1 MKKKILF
8 LCNHTSFF
16 ISHRLNIYLEARKR
30 KYDFLLVTG
39 KSSSIEMEKK
49 ALKVVKK
56 YNISHKI
63 LNFNSYRLNIIDD
76 LSSIIQIKNI
86 IKKYEPDIF
95 HTVAPK
101 TNLYGGIVS
110 NFSKIKLTI
119 ISFSGMGFLF
129 SGNLSLINI
138 VKKFLYTKALN
149 FIFINK
155 NLKVIVQNKDDFFF
169 IKKNYNLKERLK
181 LIKGGSGIDLN
192 KFDKLKIKKN
202 KNIVFSGRLVK
213 NKGIV
218 EFINAA
224 IFLKKKYPDW
234 NFLIYGA
241 KDYLSHDEFNLD
253 NFKDLLKKKIIIY
266 KGYKQNISRILENS
280 CIFCLPSYR
289 EGMPKSVLEASAAG
303 IPSVVANTIGCKEA
317 VIHNKTGLLA
327 KSKDYK
333 DLSLKIEMLIKNKN
347 LRNFFSKNAKKFVKT
362 NSSLEL
368 VTKKIFNLY
377 EK

>member
-8 LCNHTSFF
+8 LCNHASFF
-16 ISHRLNIYLEARKR
+16 ISHRLNIYLEAKKR

-49 ALKVVKK
+49 ALKVIKK
-56 YNISHKI
+56 KKIPHKI
-63 LNFNSYRLNIIDD
+63 LNFNSYKLNLFNDF
-76 LSSIIQIKNI
+76 SSILKLKNI
-86 IKKYEPDIF
+86 ISKYEPDIF

-129 SGNLSLINI
+129 SGNLSFVNL
-138 VKKFLYTKALN
+138 VKKFFYTKILS
-149 FIFINK
+149 FIFLNK
-155 NLKVIVQNKDDFFF
+155 KLKVIVQNKDDYLFL
-169 IKKNYNLKERLK
+169 KEKYNLRDRVK
-181 LIKGGSGIDLN
+181 LITGGSGIDLN
-192 KFDKLKIKKN
+192 KFNKLKIKKN
-202 KNIVFSGRLVK
+202 KNIVFSARLVK
-213 NKGIV
+213 NKGIT

-224 IFLKKKYPDW
+224 ILLKKIYPDW

-241 KDYLSHDEFNLD
+241 KDYLSHDEFNLN
-253 NFKDLLKKKIIIY
+253 NFKELIKNKIIFY
-266 KGYKQNISRILENS
+266 KGYKENVASILQNS

-303 IPSVVANTIGCKEA
+303 IPSVVTNTVGCKEA
-317 VIHNKTGLLA
+317 IINNKTGLLV
-327 KSKDYK
+327 KLKDYK

-347 LRNFFSKNAKKFVKT
+347 LRNSFSKNAKKFARI
-362 NSSLEL
+362 NSSLKL

-377 EK
+377 EN

>member
-8 LCNHTSFF
+8 LCNHASFF
-16 ISHRLNIYLEARKR
+16 ISHRLNIYLEAKKR

-49 ALKVVKK
+49 ALKIIKK
-56 YNISHKI
+56 KKIPHKI
-63 LNFNSYRLNIIDD
+63 LNFNSYKLNLFNDF
-76 LSSIIQIKNI
+76 SSILKLKNI
-86 IKKYEPDIF
+86 ISKYEPDIF

-129 SGNLSLINI
+129 SGNLSFVNL
-138 VKKFLYTKALN
+138 VKKFLYTRMLS
-149 FIFINK
+149 FIFLNK
-155 NLKVIVQNKDDFFF
+155 KLKVIVQNKDDYLFL
-169 IKKNYNLKERLK
+169 KKKYNLRDRVK
-181 LIKGGSGIDLN
+181 LITGGSGIDLN

-213 NKGIV
+213 NKGIM

-224 IFLKKKYPDW
+224 MLLKKIYPDW

-241 KDYLSHDEFNLD
+241 KDYLSHDEFNLN
-253 NFKDLLKKKIIIY
+253 NFKELIKKKIIFY
-266 KGYKQNISRILENS
+266 KGYKENVASILQNS

-303 IPSVVANTIGCKEA
+303 IPSVVTNTVGCKEA
-317 VIHNKTGLLA
+317 IINNKTGLLV
-327 KSKDYK
+327 KPKDYK
-333 DLSLKIEMLIKNKN
+333 DLSLKIEILIKNKN
-347 LRNFFSKNAKKFVKT
+347 LRNSFSKNAKKFARI